1 MVRNP
6 TGCYRELGDEL
17 RRRRE
22 AARLSGAELAR
33 RLGWTGTKVC
43 RVESG
48 RVLLTE
54 PDMLHYL
61 GSCGVYLKDAH
72 GLLSLCRRANLDL
85 GYWLSPDSL
94 RELIYH
100 ETTAD
105 SCITYEP
112 NLVHGL
118 LQTPEYAHARISAE
132 HWRSPEDIE
141 RCVRIRMQRQWI
153 LHAPRP
159 AQFTFFVHERAL
171 RLLVGGPAIMHE
183 QLLQLA
189 ILAALDHVT
198 VRVVPAQSAFG
209 GPFALF
215 EYAEHQPLVCL
226 DNHATVLFLEDR
238 RYVEPYR
245 ILVSALGEVA
255 MGGGQSREL
264 IAAMASDYDQR
275 SERDELAEEQL

>member
-1 MVRNP
+1 MARNP
-6 TGCYRELGDEL
+6 TGCYRELGEEL

-22 AARLSGAELAR
+22 TARLTGAELAR
-33 RLGWTGTKVC
+33 RLGWSGSKVC
-43 RVESG
+43 RVERG
-48 RVLLTE
+48 QVQLTE

-72 GLLSLCRRANLDL
+72 GLLALRRRANLDL
-85 GYWLSPDSL
+85 GYWLTPHGQWLPDSL
-94 RELIYH
+94 DELIYH
-100 ETTAD
+100 EAAAD
-105 SCITYEP
+105 ACVTYEP

-118 LQTPEYAHARISAE
+118 LQTPEYAHARIAAE
-132 HWRSPEDIE
+132 HWRSPEDVE

-159 AQFTFFVHERAL
+159 AQLTFFMHEHAL
-171 RLLVGGPAIMHE
+171 RLLVGGPAVMHE

-189 ILAALDHVT
+189 ILAALEHVT

-215 EYAEHQPLVCL
+215 EYAEYQPLVCL

-238 RYVEPYR
+238 RYIEPYR
-245 ILVSALGEVA
+245 GLVSTLGEVA
-255 MGGGQSREL
+255 M
-264 IAAMASDYDQR
+264 
-275 SERDELAEEQL
+275 